1 MIFDYKALLQLDDDT
16 YTAWTPT
23 LTEYENSAILTATNL
38 NPNVNP
44 AAGNKLLERYC
55 KETVFMNVYGDGL
68 SANLFKYHASKI
80 AEYEESFRYG
90 GGVN

>member
-23 LTEYENSAILTATNL
+23 LLEYEDAAILTATNL
-38 NPNVNP
+38 NPNINAP
-44 AAGNKLLERYC
+44 AGNSLLEKYC

-68 SANLFKYHASKI
+68 SANLFKYHTGKI
-80 AEYEESFRYG
+80 AEYEELFRYG
-90 GGVN
+90 YGVN